1 MAGKSRGPEELPVEE
16 EGGPQTR
23 RRSEM
28 PSGSRIIRTPPN
40 PLSQH
45 APLVKESPGLELKS
59 ERAREERRNGER
71 MRNSLFPTTEVS
83 FRVPGSLLGT
93 HH

>member
-1 MAGKSRGPEELPVEE
+1 MAGKSRGPEELPAEG

-28 PSGSRIIRTPPN
+28 PSGSRIRTPPN

-59 ERAREERRNGER
+59 ERAKGGK
-71 MRNSLFPTTEVS
+71 T
-83 FRVPGSLLGT
+83 
-93 HH
+93 